1 MSLLCKW
8 DAARQRYV
16 FPGADDPV
24 PSQVNLPG
32 LRSNLLSR
40 AEIGETLSRL
50 GVNPHPEQPEQNVG
64 EQEIGEGHVEG
75 DVDIGDGEMEEEEE
89 EEAATHQ
96 HQPFRVTP
104 LMIAV
109 AEREAQGWRAIADAL
124 KALMVQ
130 QQSNPQ

>member
-1 MSLLCKW
+1 MQPVKGTFFQELMTRSLPKLLCL
-8 DAARQRYV
+8 DCVAI
-16 FPGADDPV
+16 F
-24 PSQVNLPG
+24 
-32 LRSNLLSR
+32 LSR